1 MFCTKCGAQQPDD
14 ARFCDKCGASLG
26 VVETPKQ
33 SQQNFIASFKQ
44 YKHFIAVGVAVI
56 ALIFAIITLFNLF
69 DVSATISVNDRSTS
83 ESGPVADLID
93 QDRYGS
99 ILVGNIFFGLLLVA
113 SAAVG
118 GLFFAKKYGIKIYDS
133 LTKIPFV
140 TEDSPF
146 FAMGALAA
154 VGAFFQFILYLF
166 AGESKEMFGVEYS
179 TSISVP
185 WFTWVIFILFAGIAV
200 ADFLRVKKGIK
211 L

>member
-14 ARFCDKCGASLG
+14 TRFCDKCGASLG

-69 DVSATISVNDRSTS
+69 DATAKGSTDDVIYLQ
-83 ESGPVADLID
+83 PID
-93 QDRYGS
+93 VEKACDEYTS
-99 ILVGNIFFGLLLVA
+99 ILVGNICFGLFLLA

-118 GLFFAKKYGIKIYDS
+118 ALFFAKKYGVKLYDS

-146 FAMGALAA
+146 FTMGALAA
-154 VGAFFQFILYLF
+154 FGAFLQFVLYLF
-166 AGESKEMFGVEYS
+166 ASEEKFGVEC
-179 TSISVP
+179 SICVP

-200 ADFLRVKKGIK
+200 ADFIRVKKEIK